1 MSFSYTKT
9 TGSMSEMQQLEDD
22 FVSGN
27 WVPPFLREAP
37 TKKKRKVHQQPT
49 ATPNGKKAT
58 GMKTSARGK

>member
-37 TKKKRKVHQQPT
+37 TKKKESTSTANCDTKRKKGNWHENICQ
-49 ATPNGKKAT
+49 
-58 GMKTSARGK
+58 R

>member
-1 MSFSYTKT
+1 
-9 TGSMSEMQQLEDD
+9 MSEMQQLEDD

-49 ATPNGKKAT
+49 ATPKGKKAT

>member
-37 TKKKRKVHQQPT
+37 TKK
-49 ATPNGKKAT
+49 
-58 GMKTSARGK
+58 RGKYINSQLRHQKEKRQLA